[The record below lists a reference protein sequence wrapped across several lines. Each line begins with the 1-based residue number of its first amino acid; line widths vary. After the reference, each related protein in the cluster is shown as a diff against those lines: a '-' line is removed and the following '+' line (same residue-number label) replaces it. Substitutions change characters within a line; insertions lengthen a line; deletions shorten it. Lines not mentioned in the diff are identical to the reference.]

1 MKRYGLGLARPAPV
15 NNDALVKAGYLHK
28 ADTLSELAQRLG
40 LDPQTLGETVAR
52 YNRDAAQGQDAE
64 FAKGGNS
71 YNRAMGD
78 PGHRPNACNAPLTRA
93 PFYAVTLY
101 TGDLGTS
108 RGLVTTADAQV
119 INQQGEPIKGLYA
132 VGNDMNSMMAGTYP
146 GPGITLGPAL
156 TFGYLSASHMAQQ
169 HAL

>member
-1 MKRYGLGLARPAPV
+1 MFPPYQ
-15 NNDALVKAGYLHK
+15 
-28 ADTLSELAQRLG
+28 DTSRQAQ
-40 LDPQTLGETVAR
+40 P
-52 YNRDAAQGQDAE
+52 
-64 FAKGGNS
+64 S
-71 YNRAMGD
+71 
-78 PGHRPNACNAPLTRA
+78 GHRPNACNAPLTRA

-146 GPGITLGPAL
+146 GPAL
-156 TFGYLSASHMAQQ
+156 RSARR
-169 HAL
+169 

>member
-1 MKRYGLGLARPAPV
+1 
-15 NNDALVKAGYLHK
+15 
-28 ADTLSELAQRLG
+28 
-40 LDPQTLGETVAR
+40 R
-52 YNRDAAQGQDAE
+52 YNRDAAQGLDPA
-64 FAKGGNS
+64 FTKGGNS

-132 VGNDMNSMMAGTYP
+132 VGNDMDSMMAGTYP